1 MVKIYH
7 LLVLTLLF
15 GCSEDKLKPTSE
27 VQAEVIFKNHFA
39 SIGLNVTDVPVTYT
53 DDWDRWTSV
62 VFVDGTCYRAY
73 INAEGDVTSLSS
85 QPILPLGH
93 QRVLSVIVDYPNLDF
108 EANFEHWT
116 AAQNYINEKHRIYGD
131 ELGIE
136 PIVQFANDHV
146 FIEPEEVTSYVSTDI
161 YNLLTL
167 KGVPYLEYDIIA
179 LVDLDTENPS
189 GGFAVPEGEFM
200 KIGWFFND
208 ETPKTITTE
217 RMIDVA
223 KAVYHHEIGHLWG
236 WEHEWSDADTTEV
249 FITKPSLFGW
259 TDLDGDGVI
268 EILDETPYGID
279 N

>member
-1 MVKIYH
+1 MVKVRHVFVLI
-7 LLVLTLLF
+7 LLAA
-15 GCSEDKLKPTSE
+15 CSEDKLKPTSE
-27 VQAEVIFKNHFA
+27 VHAEVIFKNHFT
-39 SIGLNVTDVPVTYT
+39 SIGLKVTDVPVTYT
-53 DDWDRWTSV
+53 NDWDRWTSV
-62 VFVDGTCYRAY
+62 LFVDGTCYRAY

-85 QPILPLGH
+85 QPILPLGQ

-108 EANFEHWT
+108 DSNFEHWV
-116 AAQNYINEKHRIYGD
+116 AAQDYINERHRIYGD

-136 PIVQFANDHV
+136 PIVEFTNDHV
-146 FIEPEEVTSYVSTDI
+146 FVDPEEVMSHVSTDI

-259 TDLDGDGVI
+259 TDLDGDGVV
-268 EILDETPYGID
+268 EILDNTPYGIQ
-279 N
+279 